1 MWSHTVAILIGG
13 QSKRMGSPKH
23 LVTLRNGK
31 TMLDVMLQIASSI
44 GNKTIIL
51 GGEVEGQKCIQ
62 DLRKQHG
69 PVGGIEALLHS
80 DIDSN
85 YLVLG
90 CDMPCIVK
98 RDILPLLES
107 NSNAVFSHNNVLL
120 GLPLHIHAKEQDAC
134 SEYLDSGGKS
144 IRGFVLSIEHTS
156 IPVDTKQACTF
167 LSVNSRDDINKLALE
182 KWS

>member
-1 MWSHTVAILIGG
+1 M
-13 QSKRMGSPKH
+13 
-23 LVTLRNGK
+23 
-31 TMLDVMLQIASSI
+31 
-44 GNKTIIL
+44 
-51 GGEVEGQKCIQ
+51 
-62 DLRKQHG
+62 
-69 PVGGIEALLHS
+69 LHS

-156 IPVDTKQACTF
+156 IPLDTKQACTF